1 MYDWSKSQVSTL
13 AFDVNGQK
21 CGNRQGTFLKKENQ
35 MHVFIPDLLDQMGR
49 EVTILVD
56 HFLFKGSCSFIHLWA
71 IEGGKNLMKE
81 E

>member
-1 MYDWSKSQVSTL
+1 MSTL

-56 HFLFKGSCSFIHLWA
+56 HFLLRVVAPSFIY
-71 IEGGKNLMKE
+71 EPSKGEKT
-81 E
+81 